1 MLSYSPNLAIQTS
14 SADILV
20 NTVNTV
26 GVMGK
31 GLALDMKNA
40 FPTILTPYKEACR
53 SGKLQPGTF
62 QMLRANDRQFVINLA
77 TKQGWRDPSRYEWV
91 GVGLVYMNHYL
102 EAQKDR
108 FSSLAMSM
116 PGCGNG
122 GLEAD
127 RVQQMMRIYLHGAM
141 EAGVR
146 VEVSFEELAPLMDQP
161 FFAGVGARATPKDV
175 LTLMAEIGGLMA
187 EADIRLR
194 SGGAIGAD
202 SAFWEGAREVDPA
215 GMEIF
220 LPNAK
225 RHIPEGILHMSP
237 VFERLAKNF
246 HPKPERI
253 TPDPKNPNDKRAFV
267 LKLMARNGN
276 QIFGTDFRNP
286 SNAVICWTEGGRGQG
301 GTGQAIRL
309 ANSVGIPVID
319 LGRPD
324 LAGISAVDVRDMAL
338 EKIAQFRQSR
348 GLPRLCRDI
357 APALA

>member
-14 SADILV
+14 AADVLV

-26 GVMGK
+26 GTMGK

-40 FPTILTPYKEACR
+40 FPKILAPYKEACK
-53 SGKLQPGTF
+53 SGNLQPGTF
-62 QMLRANDRQFVINLA
+62 QMLRANDRQFVLNLA
-77 TKQGWRDPSRYEWV
+77 TKQDWRDPSRYEWI
-91 GVGLVYMNHYL
+91 GVGLVYMNRYL
-102 EAQKDR
+102 EAQSDR

-127 RVQQMMRIYLHGAM
+127 RVQQMMRIYLHRAM
-141 EAGVR
+141 EAGIQI
-146 VEVSFEELAPLMDQP
+146 EVSFEELAPLMDQP
-161 FFAGVGARATPKDV
+161 FYAGVGSRATPQDT
-175 LTLMAEIGGLMA
+175 LDLMAEVGGLMT
-187 EADIRLR
+187 EAGFRLR

-202 SAFWEGAREVDPA
+202 SAFWNGAREVDPA

-220 LPNAK
+220 LPKAK
-225 RHIPEGILHMSP
+225 SQIPDGILHMSP

-246 HPKPERI
+246 HTHPAGI
-253 TPDPKNPNDKRAFV
+253 TPDPGNPNDKRHYF

-286 SNAVICWTEGGRGQG
+286 SNAVICWTKGGKGEG

-309 ANSVGIPVID
+309 ASSVGIPVID

-324 LAGISAVDVRDMAL
+324 LAGIRAVDVRDLAV
-338 EKIAQFRQSR
+338 EKITMFRQSR
-348 GLPRLCRDI
+348 GLPQLDRDI
-357 APALA
+357 APTPC

>member
-1 MLSYSPNLAIQTS
+1 MLSYSPKLAIQKS
-14 SADILV
+14 SADVLV

-26 GVMGK
+26 GTMGK
-31 GLALDMKNA
+31 GLALDMKTA
-40 FPTILTPYKEACR
+40 FPKILEPYKAACK

-62 QMLRANDRQFVINLA
+62 QMLKANDRQFVLNLA
-77 TKQGWRDPSRYEWV
+77 TKQDWRNPSRYEWI
-91 GVGLVYMNHYL
+91 GVGLVYMNRYL

-108 FSSLAMSM
+108 FSSMAMSM

-127 RVQQMMRIYLHGAM
+127 RVQQMMRIYLHRAM
-141 EAGVR
+141 EAGIR
-146 VEVSFEELAPLMDQP
+146 IEVAFDELEPLMDQP
-161 FFAGVGARATPKDV
+161 FFAGVGSRDTPKDV
-175 LTLMAEIGGLMA
+175 LELMAEIGGLMT

-220 LPNAK
+220 LPKAK

-246 HPKPERI
+246 HPFPEGI
-253 TPDPKNPNDKRAFV
+253 TPDPQNPNDKRHYY

-276 QIFGTDFRNP
+276 QVFGTDFRNP
-286 SNAVICWTEGGRGQG
+286 SNAVICWTKGGKGEG

-309 ANSVGIPVID
+309 ASSVGIPVID

-324 LAGISAVDVRDMAL
+324 LAGIRAADVRDMAL
-338 EKIAQFRQSR
+338 EQIAQFRQSR
-348 GLPRLCRDI
+348 GLPWLERDL
-357 APALA
+357 APAPV